1 MQKEKAAEQ
10 KKDRPSPIKDFF
22 KRKNPAEFFVAFMA
36 VSLVIYLI
44 ASLIWG
50 GKVLCGIFFADGTD
64 LFMDFFNSVRD
75 VSQGTGV
82 YTDRGVIYPPMANLI
97 FLLCLRLVPEE
108 YATTPF
114 DQRHDWVNYPSAIIA
129 CLLFLLIFALL
140 FFFLCGN
147 RVRFSGKKKTL
158 FCFFILVN
166 VPMLSLLERGNIVLL
181 STLAS
186 AVFLFFY
193 QSENKV
199 VRELSLVALAFSFSL
214 KLYPAA
220 FGWLLIADKRYKE
233 ALRCAL
239 YGILL
244 LLLPS
249 FFFGGPKCLVWM
261 LENVAD
267 FSDSGAWTSIAKTL
281 HLPEQLL
288 KILFMTLIAFVVIM
302 FVVASYIQKEHWKV
316 ILFAC
321 TVFMCVPSIH
331 ATYAWGI
338 FLVPLIYLCN
348 GKQQL
353 KGIDW
358 AYFVFLILPFLFIP
372 GNPDLNHFLR
382 DGAAISD
389 ICILLSTVALGIIC
403 LVDTFR
409 AISGRGK
416 SEETFSESELSA
428 QK

>member
-1 MQKEKAAEQ
+1 MRKEKDVE
-10 KKDRPSPIKDFF
+10 REEGHPSPIKDFF
-22 KRKNPAEFFVAFMA
+22 KRKNPAEFFAAFMA
-36 VSLVIYLI
+36 VSLIIYLI

-75 VSQGTGV
+75 VSQGKGV

-97 FLLCLRLVPEE
+97 FLLCLRLIPEE

-114 DQRHDWVNYPSAIIA
+114 DQRHNWVNYPSAIIA
-129 CLLFLLIFALL
+129 CLLFLLVFVLL

-147 RVRFSGKKKTL
+147 RIRFSGKKKTL
-158 FCFFILVN
+158 FCFFILLN
-166 VPMLSLLERGNIVLL
+166 VPMLSLLERGNIILL

-193 QSENKV
+193 QSENKAA
-199 VRELSLVALAFSFSL
+199 RELSLVALAFSFSL

-267 FSDSGAWTSIAKTL
+267 FSSGSGAWTSLAKTL
-281 HLPEQLL
+281 HVPEQLL
-288 KILFMTLIAFVVIM
+288 KIFFMALLVFAVAM
-302 FVVASYIQKEHWKV
+302 FVAASYLQKERWKV

-321 TVFMCVPSIH
+321 TLFMCVPSIH

-348 GKQQL
+348 KKDQL

-372 GNPDLNHFLR
+372 GNPDLHHFLGN
-382 DGAAISD
+382 GAAISD
-389 ICILLSTVALGIIC
+389 ICILLSTVVLGIIC
-403 LVDTFR
+403 LVDTFK
-409 AISGRGK
+409 AINGRRKSGG
-416 SEETFSESELSA
+416 TFSELSA

>member
-36 VSLVIYLI
+36 VSLIIYLI

-50 GKVLCGIFFADGTD
+50 GKVFCGIFFADGTD

-302 FVVASYIQKEHWKV
+302 FVVASYIQ
-316 ILFAC
+316 
-321 TVFMCVPSIH
+321 
-331 ATYAWGI
+331 
-338 FLVPLIYLCN
+338 
-348 GKQQL
+348 
-353 KGIDW
+353 
-358 AYFVFLILPFLFIP
+358 
-372 GNPDLNHFLR
+372 
-382 DGAAISD
+382 
-389 ICILLSTVALGIIC
+389 
-403 LVDTFR
+403 
-409 AISGRGK
+409 
-416 SEETFSESELSA
+416 
-428 QK
+428 